1 MGIDK
6 FTNLI
11 LTAKE
16 DHRLDSPH
24 HQRGGPKIHFDL
36 AGYEI
41 LFWEADKLEDFR
53 QELEKRIRR
62 RKAILVPAGVQKP
75 VWDTGWLAKHRE
87 KALAGL
93 AELDFKAHME
103 TRFALLGENL
113 SKSPSELVGAAEQAQ
128 IHASGWPFAVVL
140 TKAAYA
146 PRPTAEGIIAEIRIP
161 GEPSYDYWALRRS
174 GDFFLLRSLSEDR
187 QQPENIWFDTR
198 ITQVTEALLYC
209 SRLYSRL
216 GVPPDGRL
224 AVAIKHSG
232 LQGRFLGEWDRRR
245 SLYER
250 RRTVEN
256 EVEAEERFSLGE
268 IDTRLIE
275 LVKRFTQP
283 LYEVFDFFRLG
294 DGIYQEIVDRF
305 VNEVR
310 AGRGT

>member
-1 MGIDK
+1 MQIGNPELDSVWAEVFEPSLRACGLDPRRVDKHNRGELLKSEIIRFIEEAEIIVADLTNERPNCYLEVGYAMGIDK

-232 LQGRFLGEWDRRR
+232 LQGR
-245 SLYER
+245 
-250 RRTVEN
+250 
-256 EVEAEERFSLGE
+256 
-268 IDTRLIE
+268 
-275 LVKRFTQP
+275 
-283 LYEVFDFFRLG
+283 
-294 DGIYQEIVDRF
+294 
-305 VNEVR
+305 
-310 AGRGT
+310 